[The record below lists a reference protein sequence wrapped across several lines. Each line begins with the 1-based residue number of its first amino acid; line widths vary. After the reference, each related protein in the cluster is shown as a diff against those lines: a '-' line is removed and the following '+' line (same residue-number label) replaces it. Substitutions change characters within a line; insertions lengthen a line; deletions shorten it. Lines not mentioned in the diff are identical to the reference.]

1 MMHTQEIRTL
11 GPYTR
16 EKIDNWVG
24 DFCASDTLRTL
35 PVAVQE
41 FAPEVL
47 TTFLVGAC
55 EARGVEPDE
64 IEESDAKAGLLE
76 RAARLELPPS
86 ARRET
91 PALCAAFLT
100 DLQQQ
105 GRLGGGRVLGA
116 YVRAM
121 QSAFDEAA
129 TGKAK
134 PIVRAGSRIG
144 RNDPCPCGS
153 GKKYKKC
160 CQRAE

>member
-1 MMHTQEIRTL
+1 M

-24 DFCASDTLRTL
+24 DFCASDALREL
-35 PVAVQE
+35 PIAVQE

-47 TTFLVGAC
+47 TAFLVGAC

-64 IEESDAKAGLLE
+64 IEEADAKAGLLE
-76 RAARLELPPS
+76 RAARLALPPS
-86 ARRET
+86 ARSAI
-91 PALCAAFLT
+91 PALCAAFLV

-134 PIVRAGSRIG
+134 PVVRPGSRIG

-160 CQRAE
+160 CQRGA